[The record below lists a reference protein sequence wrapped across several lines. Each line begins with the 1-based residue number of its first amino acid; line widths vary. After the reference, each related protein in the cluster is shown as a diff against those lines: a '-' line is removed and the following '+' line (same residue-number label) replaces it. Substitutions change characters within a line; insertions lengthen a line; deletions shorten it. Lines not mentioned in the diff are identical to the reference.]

1 MEYLQQELAWRWEKM
16 KIILLD
22 DHKLFGESL
31 KMLLEEQEEI
41 SCAYVSKPQEF
52 LKMIEEENY
61 DIFLIDINLKDDKT
75 GLDLIKDLV
84 DYNPKQKIIVLTS
97 YDLDNYKDMAFK
109 LGVKDFIN
117 KSVEI
122 EELLEKITNVY
133 KGKFKKIDKHI
144 ADPLTKR
151 EIEVLKELIKGESK
165 KNIAGRLYI
174 SERTLYNHIAN
185 IYDKLMAKN
194 IVEAYNKAMELGYID
209 PVM

>member
-1 MEYLQQELAWRWEKM
+1 M
-16 KIILLD
+16 KIIFLD

-41 SCAYVSKPQEF
+41 SCAYVSKLQEF
-52 LKMIEEENY
+52 LKMIEKDAY

-75 GLDLIKDLV
+75 GLELIKDLME
-84 DYNPKQKIIVLTS
+84 DNPKQKIIVLTS

-117 KSVEI
+117 KSVETH
-122 EELLEKITNVY
+122 ELLERIINVY
-133 KGKFKKIDKHI
+133 KGNYKKIDKYI
-144 ADPLTKR
+144 VDPLTKR
-151 EIEVLKELIKGESK
+151 EIEVLEELIKGSSK
-165 KNIAGRLYI
+165 KDIAKNLFI
-174 SERTLYNHIAN
+174 SERTLYNHIAD
-185 IYDKLMAKN
+185 IYDKLQSKN

>member
-1 MEYLQQELAWRWEKM
+1 M

-31 KMLLEEQEEI
+31 KMLLEEQADDI

-52 LKMIEEENY
+52 LKMIKKEIY
-61 DIFLIDINLKDDKT
+61 DIFLIDINLKDDTT

-122 EELLEKITNVY
+122 EELLARIKNVY
-133 KGKFKKIDKHI
+133 KGNYKKIDKYI
-144 ADPLTKR
+144 VDPLTKR
-151 EIEVLKELIKGESK
+151 EIEVLEELIKGSSK
-165 KNIAGRLYI
+165 KDIAKKLFI
-174 SERTLYNHIAN
+174 SERTLYNHIVN
-185 IYDKLMAKN
+185 IYDKLQSKN

>member
-1 MEYLQQELAWRWEKM
+1 M

-22 DHKLFGESL
+22 DHKIFGQSI
-31 KMLLEEQEEI
+31 KMLLEEQADDI
-41 SCAYVSKPQEF
+41 SCAYVSDAQKF
-52 LKMIEEENY
+52 LKMIKEEAY

-84 DYNPKQKIIVLTS
+84 NDNPKQKIIVLTS
-97 YDLDNYKDMAFK
+97 YDLDNYKDMAFD

-122 EELLEKITNVY
+122 EELLERIINVY

-144 ADPLTKR
+144 SDPLTKR
-151 EIEVLKELIKGESK
+151 EIEVLKELIKGSSK
-165 KNIAGRLYI
+165 KDIAGKLFI

-185 IYDKLMAKN
+185 IYDKLRAKN

>member
-1 MEYLQQELAWRWEKM
+1 M

-31 KMLLEEQEEI
+31 KMLLEEQDEI
-41 SCAYVSKPQEF
+41 SCAYVSKSQEF
-52 LKMIEEENY
+52 LELIQKDAY

-75 GLDLIKDLV
+75 GFDLIKDLIER
-84 DYNPKQKIIVLTS
+84 NLKQKIIVLTS

-117 KSVEI
+117 KSVEAH
-122 EELLEKITNVY
+122 ELFARIKNVY
-133 KGKFKKIDKHI
+133 KGNYKKIGKYI

-151 EIEVLKELIKGESK
+151 EIEVLKELIKGSSK
-165 KNIAGRLYI
+165 KDIADKLFI

-185 IYDKLMAKN
+185 IYDKLRAKN

>member
-1 MEYLQQELAWRWEKM
+1 M

-22 DHKLFGESL
+22 GHKIFGESL
-31 KMLLEEQEEI
+31 KMLLEEQDEI
-41 SCAYVSKPQEF
+41 SCAYVSKGQDF
-52 LKMIEEENY
+52 LKMIRKEIY

-75 GLDLIKDLV
+75 GLDLIKDLIE
-84 DYNPKQKIIVLTS
+84 DHPKQKIIVLTS

-109 LGVKDFIN
+109 LGVRDYIN

-122 EELLEKITNVY
+122 DELLERIKNVY
-133 KGKFKKIDKHI
+133 KGKFKKIDKYI

-165 KNIAGRLYI
+165 KNIAKKLFI

-185 IYDKLMAKN
+185 IYDKLRAKN

>member
-1 MEYLQQELAWRWEKM
+1 M

-22 DHKLFGESL
+22 DHKIFGQSI
-31 KMLLEEQEEI
+31 KMLLEEQADDI
-41 SCAYVSKPQEF
+41 SCAYVSDAQKF
-52 LKMIEEENY
+52 LKMIKEEAY

-84 DYNPKQKIIVLTS
+84 NDNPKQKIIVLTS
-97 YDLDNYKDMAFK
+97 YDLDNYKDMAFD

-122 EELLEKITNVY
+122 EELLERIINVY

-144 ADPLTKR
+144 SDPLTKR

-165 KNIAGRLYI
+165 KNIAAKLFI
-174 SERTLYNHIAN
+174 SERTLYNHLAN
-185 IYDKLMAKN
+185 IYDKLGISNA
-194 IVEAYNKAMELGYID
+194 IEAYNKAMDLGYID

>member
-1 MEYLQQELAWRWEKM
+1 M

-31 KMLLEEQEEI
+31 KMLLEEQADDI

-52 LKMIEEENY
+52 LKMIKKEIY
-61 DIFLIDINLKDDKT
+61 DIFLIDINLKDDTT

-122 EELLEKITNVY
+122 EELLARIKNVY
-133 KGKFKKIDKHI
+133 KGNYKKIDKYI
-144 ADPLTKR
+144 VDPLTKR
-151 EIEVLKELIKGESK
+151 EIEVLEELIKGSSK
-165 KNIAGRLYI
+165 KDIAKKLFI

-185 IYDKLMAKN
+185 IYDKLQSKN
-194 IVEAYNKAMELGYID
+194 IVEAY
-209 PVM
+209 

>member
-1 MEYLQQELAWRWEKM
+1 
-16 KIILLD
+16 
-22 DHKLFGESL
+22 
-31 KMLLEEQEEI
+31 
-41 SCAYVSKPQEF
+41 
-52 LKMIEEENY
+52 MIKKETY

-75 GLDLIKDLV
+75 GLDLIKDLLA
-84 DYNPKQKIIVLTS
+84 DNPKQKIIVLTS

-117 KSVEI
+117 KSVETH
-122 EELLEKITNVY
+122 ELLERIKNVY
-133 KGKFKKIDKHI
+133 KGNYKIIDKYI

-165 KNIAGRLYI
+165 KEIAKKLFI

-185 IYDKLMAKN
+185 IYDKLRAKN
-194 IVEAYNKAMELGYID
+194 IVEAYNKAMEIGYIN